1 MFTGQKISKTLGA
14 MFVFCWFQVKR
25 LWERAAFLA
34 KRNIAMKDCLT
45 TLKALNPIFG
55 HWVAE
60 LGQIAAHAET
70 LQNMLKRGLQ
80 DPVLSDVEAFG
91 RDLSSSTV
99 STVLVVFN
107 RKAVD
112 PYPPPSDFLREAEA

>member
-1 MFTGQKISKTLGA
+1 MSMKAFS
-14 MFVFCWFQVKR
+14 FVTALSIYMDPIHVYRATRCLCSAGFQVKR
-25 LWERAAFLA
+25 LWERAAFLV

-45 TLKALNPIFG
+45 TLKALKPIFG

-99 STVLVVFN
+99 STYL
-107 RKAVD
+107 
-112 PYPPPSDFLREAEA
+112 